1 MASADPKLAK
11 PLLSAILARTL
22 PGETD
27 GFGKDAQAQAVDFM
41 LATAARRKSG
51 TPNIAVDTFSD
62 EGGRLA
68 MRVAI
73 INDDMPFLVDSV
85 AAALASANVVI
96 ERLIHPVVD
105 AERDASGTLSSLSDK
120 RGSTGKR
127 ESFIYVETSR
137 IDAKERRALADSLA
151 AVLEDVRCAVTDWR
165 KMQGAMSDD
174 SDSLP
179 EGEGA
184 ALMRWFM
191 DGAMTV
197 LAHERIIG
205 DGNRETRLGLARSSD
220 VALLSVESIMRARSF
235 FAEGGAG
242 AADPEIQPGFDS
254 APRRATRYSGCA
266 GARW

>member
-1 MASADPKLAK
+1 MPT
-11 PLLSAILARTL
+11 PNWRNLLSAILARTL

-105 AERDASGTLSSLSDK
+105 AERDASGTLSSLSDNAV
-120 RGSTGKR
+120 RP
-127 ESFIYVETSR
+127 ESARASSMSKPR
-137 IDAKERRALADSLA
+137 ASMRR
-151 AVLEDVRCAVTDWR
+151 
-165 KMQGAMSDD
+165 
-174 SDSLP
+174 
-179 EGEGA
+179 
-184 ALMRWFM
+184 
-191 DGAMTV
+191 
-197 LAHERIIG
+197 
-205 DGNRETRLGLARSSD
+205 N
-220 VALLSVESIMRARSF
+220 
-235 FAEGGAG
+235 
-242 AADPEIQPGFDS
+242 
-254 APRRATRYSGCA
+254 
-266 GARW
+266 GARWQTVLPLLKMSAVR